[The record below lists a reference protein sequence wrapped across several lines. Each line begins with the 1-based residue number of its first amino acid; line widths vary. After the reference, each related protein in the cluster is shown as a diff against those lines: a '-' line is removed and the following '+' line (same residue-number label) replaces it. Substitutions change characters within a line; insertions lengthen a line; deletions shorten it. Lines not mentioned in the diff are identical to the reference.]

1 MSRTVHCPKH
11 YYSPGELSE
20 SDPAVPATPH
30 LSVGWSALNQTDHK
44 SYPGTLLHCLF
55 VISRQSKIPIKFGSL
70 TELVPTV
77 PNEQKPSQDRKSTR
91 LNSSHVAISYA
102 VFCLTTKNRIIDL
115 KELPK

>member
-1 MSRTVHCPKH
+1 MSRSVHCPKH

-55 VISRQSKIPIKFGSL
+55 VISRQSKQCKRVPGYDLRSEEH
-70 TELVPTV
+70 TSELQSRGHHVF
-77 PNEQKPSQDRKSTR
+77 R
-91 LNSSHVAISYA
+91 L
-102 VFCLTTKNRIIDL
+102 LL
-115 KELPK
+115 KTNNGRH